1 VGRVISGDG
10 TPKGPPTAGCVPF
23 TVGVH
28 EGCRPFLVLSVDPHS
43 DLDISC
49 DMSLVAA
56 FDTDDV
62 DKLLRDVRNFLL
74 DLVRPQG

>member
-1 VGRVISGDG
+1 
-10 TPKGPPTAGCVPF
+10 
-23 TVGVH
+23 
-28 EGCRPFLVLSVDPHS
+28 
-43 DLDISC
+43 
-49 DMSLVAA
+49 MSLVAA